1 MAEDESKLRRIIVRL
16 LKKTHSVRG
25 GFAAVAGST
34 DAAVSEEQAKYVN
47 GAIKSDLSD
56 SLHTM

>member
-1 MAEDESKLRRIIVRL
+1 MEVFARSVEDFVAG
-16 LKKTHSVRG
+16 G

-34 DAAVSEEQAKYVN
+34 DAAVSEEHAKYVN